1 MEHTYLY
8 SQHSGG
14 WSRKLWVQ
22 GYPGWRKAKLKT
34 PKHWAKSVFM
44 QWSCIWLKDVSKD
57 IPAGLVAHLII
68 APEKQRKVDLWVRG
82 RSGLHSE
89 YQDSQRLWERKK
101 SKNNKNPQPS
111 YYILVLVSVPQRKHL
126 ATSGF
131 DIYFRKLYSFIVGL
145 CWACCLFPQ
154 FPRCLVCL
162 PCAISFPVVLLVR
175 STEANASVFPC
186 FRMCAV
192 ITTTSP
198 SLAGDINLKRK
209 HWNIVVR

>member
-1 MEHTYLY
+1 MF
-8 SQHSGG
+8 
-14 WSRKLWVQ
+14 
-22 GYPGWRKAKLKT
+22 
-34 PKHWAKSVFM
+34 PK
-44 QWSCIWLKDVSKD
+44 KD
-57 IPAGLVAHLII
+57 IPVGLVII
-68 APEKQRKVDLWVRG
+68 APERQRKVDQG
-82 RSGLHSE
+82 QPGLHSV
-89 YQDSQRLWERKK
+89 YQDRQRLWERKK
-101 SKNNKNPQPS
+101 SKNKKPQPP

-145 CWACCLFPQ
+145 HWVTCCLFPQ

-162 PCAISFPVVLLVR
+162 PCAINFPVVLLVR
-175 STEANASVFPC
+175 STEVNASVFPC

-209 HWNIVVR
+209 HWNTVVR